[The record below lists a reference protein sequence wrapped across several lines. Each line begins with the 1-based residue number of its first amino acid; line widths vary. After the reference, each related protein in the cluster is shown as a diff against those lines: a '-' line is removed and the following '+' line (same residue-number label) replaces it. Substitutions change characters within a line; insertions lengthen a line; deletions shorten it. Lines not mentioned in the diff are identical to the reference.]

1 MPHTQTHPEW
11 TGIEIAIVGM
21 AGRFPGADDVDAFW
35 RQINTGTEAV
45 QRFSDEVLRQR
56 GIPQSLLDDPD
67 YVKAGVPFKGADEF
81 DAGLF
86 GYTPREA
93 EQLDPQQRVFLE
105 CAWAA
110 LEHAGCDTQR
120 WPGKVGVYAGEG
132 PHLYLI
138 RHLLPAF
145 DLGQDTGI
153 AELLGLLSANASSSL
168 CTRVA
173 YKLDLHGPAVT
184 VQTACSTSLVAVHTA
199 CQALLGQDC
208 DMALAGGVWLN
219 LLQEDGYRYQP
230 GAILSPDGH
239 CRAFDARAGGTVIG
253 SGCGIVAL
261 KRVEDALRDG
271 DTVHAVIKGSAMNN
285 DGSDKVGFTAP
296 SVNGQAEVI
305 RAAQLIAGVA
315 ADTIGYVEAHG
326 TGTVLGDPI
335 EVAALTQ
342 AFRADTERKGFCALG
357 SAKTHIGHLD
367 AAAGVAG
374 LIRAVL
380 ALKHQTLPPSLHFEQ
395 PNPSID
401 FANSP
406 FYVNPTAQPWPRG
419 GVPRRAGVSSFGIGG
434 TNVHVVLEE
443 APAVSAPVEP
453 PAGWHVLPLSAK
465 SPQALR
471 QAAQALGEHL
481 GSQGETP
488 LADVAFTLQTGRRT
502 LPVRAAIVSD
512 GTASAVQELLNS
524 EGAFR
529 HPAHSPDAPPA
540 LVFLLPGGGTQHANM
555 GQDLYRNEPVFR
567 EEVDRCCQVLQKAEG
582 LDLLPLM
589 YPADG
594 AEAAADAQLAR
605 IEFTQPALFVV
616 EYAMARLWMSRGV
629 QPSLLLGHSL
639 GEYVAACLAGVFALE
654 DALHLVALRGRL
666 MQSLPAGAMTAI
678 ALPEAELAPFVAAG
692 CDIAAVNG
700 TQLCVLAGPLKAI
713 EAAEQ
718 ALVARQHLPRRLH
731 VEVASHSAMTEGIS
745 VALQQAVSA
754 VPRHAPRIPF
764 LSNVTGQPIT
774 AEQATDPS
782 YWARHLRGTV
792 RFADG
797 LGVVFQTPGR
807 VLLEVGPGET
817 LAGLARQHPFAHT
830 AAGIWSSQAHPQ
842 QRAHNQRHM
851 AQTLAGLW
859 CAGVAIDWA
868 AFHPTGQRR
877 RLALPGY
884 AFQRR
889 RYWVDAPASG
899 QSSTPR
905 TPVADGPF
913 YLPGWEAIPPADVA
927 VTEARSG
934 ECTLVFGDKSDFCKS
949 LLQALRQRS
958 ASGHAVVLVER
969 GTASHPMGPLHH
981 VVRCNHRADHAQMLA
996 RVQAAHGPVVEVHHL
1011 WALGPADVAPDAAL
1025 EHGYFSLLAIV
1036 QAMHDAT
1043 PSGERPIALRV
1054 VANQMADVSG
1064 ADALCPENSM
1074 LAALCKVIGQEYPHI
1089 DCRATDLVL
1098 PSGIA
1103 GTAWL
1108 VRELVADA
1116 QRRRNEPL
1124 LAYRVRK
1131 VWRPAYGPLPRSDGA
1146 TTSRFRS
1153 RGVYLITGGLG
1164 GVGLAV
1170 AKHLAEHW
1178 QARLVLLGRTPVPSP
1193 DRWDGLIADATQ
1205 PAELRQKLA
1214 QLKAIQ
1220 ALGGDVLTL
1229 AADVADPVQ
1238 MLAAISQ
1245 AHQRFGPLN
1254 GVVHAAGHANSGMI
1268 AQRSSAAA
1276 QEVFAPKRAGTQ
1288 ALLAAVRGEPLDF
1301 VLLCSSISSMAGG
1314 LGMSDYAAANAY
1326 LDAVAALEQR
1336 AGCPVVSVNW
1346 DAWRDLGMAA
1356 GLVLPPGVGMDGP
1369 EGARALERIV
1379 NGPQHAQ
1386 VVISTTDLAQ
1396 RLGDIDNGMLELI
1409 ESTPA
1414 SQPGPG
1420 RSRHPRPVLQTPYVA
1435 PDGDLEEALAEVWR
1449 DMLGMDRVGVHDNL
1463 FELGGDSLL
1472 AIQLLAR
1479 VRKAYAVELH
1489 PASFFKAPTLSA
1501 LALLVEARLI
1511 DDIERSAAVA
1521 PAAAT
1526 EADTDAGAPRSLSA
1540 AA

>member
-1 MPHTQTHPEW
+1 MPHTNTPPEW

-35 RQINTGTEAV
+35 HQIKTGTEAV
-45 QRFSDEVLRQR
+45 QRFSDEELRQR
-56 GIPQSLLDDPD
+56 GVPQALLDDPD
-67 YVKAGVPFKGADEF
+67 YVKAGVPFKGADQF

-105 CAWAA
+105 CAWTA
-110 LEHAGCDTQR
+110 LEHAGCDAQR

-145 DLGQDTGI
+145 GLGKDTGI
-153 AELLGLLSANASSSL
+153 AELLGLLSANAGSSL

-173 YKLDLHGPAVT
+173 YKLDLRGPAVT

-199 CQALLGQDC
+199 CQALLGHDC

-219 LLQEDGYRYQP
+219 LLQEDGYRYQA

-239 CRAFDARAGGTVIG
+239 CRAFDARAAGTVIG

-261 KRVEDALRDG
+261 KRLEDALRDG

-285 DGSDKVGFTAP
+285 DGADKVGFTAP

-326 TGTVLGDPI
+326 TGTLLGDPI

-342 AFRADTERKGFCALG
+342 AFRADTEREGFCALG

-395 PNPSID
+395 PNPAID
-401 FANSP
+401 FSGSP
-406 FYVNPTAQPWPRG
+406 FYVSASARPWPRA

-443 APAVSAPVEP
+443 APALPTRSVAAS
-453 PAGWHVLPLSAK
+453 GWHVLPLSAQ

-471 QAAQALGEHL
+471 QGAQALGDHL
-481 GSQGETP
+481 GAHAGTS
-488 LADVAFTLQTGRRT
+488 LADVAFTLQTGRRS
-502 LPVRAAIVSD
+502 LPLRTAIVGDNIALASQSLLQADGDPGFATRASD
-512 GTASAVQELLNS
+512 V
-524 EGAFR
+524 
-529 HPAHSPDAPPA
+529 PPEVA
-540 LVFLLPGGGTQHANM
+540 FLLPGGGTQHANM
-555 GQDLYRNEPVFR
+555 GLALYRSEPVFR
-567 EEVDRCCQVLQKAEG
+567 QEVDRCCETLRRAEG
-582 LDLLPLM
+582 LDLLALL
-589 YPADG
+589 YPAAG
-594 AEAAADAQLAR
+594 IEAQADARLAR

-616 EYAMARLWMSRGV
+616 EYALARLWMSRGV
-629 QPSLLLGHSL
+629 RPSLLLGHSL
-639 GEYVAACLAGVFALE
+639 GEYVAACLAGVFSLE
-654 DALHLVALRGRL
+654 DALQLVALRGRL
-666 MQSLPAGAMTAI
+666 MQSMPAGAMTAI

-700 TQLCVLAGPLKAI
+700 AQLCVLAGPVKAV

-718 ALVARQHLPRRLH
+718 ALLARQLMPRRLH
-731 VEVASHSAMTEGIS
+731 VEVASHSAMTEGIA
-745 VALQQAVSA
+745 VALQQAVGA
-754 VPRHAPRIPF
+754 VPRHAPQIAF

-774 AEQATDPS
+774 AEQATDPA
-782 YWARHLRGTV
+782 YWAQHLRGTV
-792 RFADG
+792 RFSDG
-797 LGVVFQTPGR
+797 LEVILRTPGR

-817 LAGLARQHPFAHT
+817 LSGLARQHPLAHT

-842 QRAHNQRHM
+842 QQAHNERHM
-851 AQTLAGLW
+851 AQALAGLW
-859 CAGVAIDWA
+859 CTGVSIDWA
-868 AFHPTGQRR
+868 ACHPAGQRR
-877 RLALPGY
+877 RLPLPGY

-889 RYWVDAPASG
+889 RYWVDAAVGGQASALAPDLAG
-899 QSSTPR
+899 ESFYMPEWKSIAP
-905 TPVADGPF
+905 PDAVVA
-913 YLPGWEAIPPADVA
+913 
-927 VTEARSG
+927 EARAG
-934 ECTLVFGDKSDFCKS
+934 ACTLVFGDRSDLCES

-958 ASGHAVVLVER
+958 ATGHAVVLVEA
-969 GTASHPMGPLHH
+969 GSASHPIGPLHH
-981 VVRCNHRADHAQMLA
+981 VLRITHRADHAQLLA
-996 RVQAAHGPVVEVHHL
+996 RVQAAHGPVVEIHHL
-1011 WALGPADVAPDAAL
+1011 WALDAVVPPSDAAL
-1025 EHGYFSLLAIV
+1025 ERGYFSLLALV
-1036 QAMHDAT
+1036 QALQDAA
-1043 PSGERPIALRV
+1043 SGREQPLALRV

-1064 ADALCPENSM
+1064 IDALCPEKAM
-1074 LAALCKVIGQEYPHI
+1074 LVALCKVIGQEYPHI
-1089 DCRATDLVL
+1089 DCRATDVVT
-1098 PSGIA
+1098 PA
-1103 GTAWL
+1103 GGDATAWL
-1108 VRELVADA
+1108 ARQLVADA
-1116 QRRRNEPL
+1116 QQRRDDPL
-1124 LAYRVRK
+1124 RVYRGRK
-1131 VWRPAYGPLPRSDGA
+1131 VWRLAYEPFPHPQTDAKARG
-1146 TTSRFRS
+1146 TTRFR
-1153 RGVYLITGGLG
+1153 REGIYLITGGLG

-1170 AKHLAEHW
+1170 ARHLAEHW
-1178 QARLVLLGRTPVPSP
+1178 QARLVLLGRSPMPAPDQWDTLVADPS
-1193 DRWDGLIADATQ
+1193 Q
-1205 PAELRQKLA
+1205 PPALHQKLA
-1214 QLKAIQ
+1214 QLLELRT
-1220 ALGGDVLTL
+1220 LGGDVLTL
-1229 AADVADPVQ
+1229 SADVADAAQ
-1238 MLAAISQ
+1238 MQAAVAQ
-1245 AHQRFGPLN
+1245 ARQRFGAVN
-1254 GVVHAAGHANSGMI
+1254 GVIHAAGHANSGMI
-1268 AQRSSAAA
+1268 GQRSAAA
-1276 QEVFAPKRAGTQ
+1276 AHEVFAPKLRGTQ

-1336 AGCPVVSVNW
+1336 TSRCPVVSVNW

-1379 NGPQHAQ
+1379 NGPAHAQ

-1396 RLGDIDNGMLELI
+1396 RLGDIDNGMLELL
-1409 ESTPA
+1409 EATPVA
-1414 SQPGPG
+1414 AAG
-1420 RSRHPRPVLQTPYVA
+1420 RNRHPRPSLQTPYVA
-1435 PDGDLEEALAEVWR
+1435 PDGDLESALAEVWQ
-1449 DMLGMDRVGVHDNL
+1449 DMLGMSRIGVHDNL

-1489 PASFFKAPTLSA
+1489 PAAFFKAPTLGA
-1501 LALLVEARLI
+1501 LALLVETRLI
-1511 DDIERSAAVA
+1511 DDIERSAAAADASVDA
-1521 PAAAT
+1521 SRPLPAAA
-1526 EADTDAGAPRSLSA
+1526 
-1540 AA
+1540 

>member
-1 MPHTQTHPEW
+1 MPSTQPHPEW

-35 RQINTGTEAV
+35 RQIKTGAEAV
-45 QRFSDEVLRQR
+45 QRFSDGSLRQR
-56 GIPQSLLDDPD
+56 GVPQSLLDDPD

-145 DLGQDTGI
+145 GLEQNTGI

-173 YKLDLHGPAVT
+173 YKLDLCGPAVT

-253 SGCGIVAL
+253 SGCGIVVL
-261 KRVEDALRDG
+261 KRLEDALRDG

-380 ALKHQTLPPSLHFEQ
+380 ALKHRTLPPSLHFEQ
-395 PNPSID
+395 PNPAID

-406 FYVNPTAQPWPRG
+406 FYVNAAAQPWPRS

-443 APAVSAPVEP
+443 APAMPARMQSV
-453 PAGWHVLPLSAK
+453 AGWHVLPMSAQ
-465 SPQALR
+465 SPLALQ
-471 QAAQALGEHL
+471 QAANALGKYL
-481 GSQGETP
+481 IAQVDTP
-488 LADVAFTLQTGRRT
+488 LADVAFTLQAGRRAFP
-502 LPVRAAIVSD
+502 LRAAIVSD
-512 GTASAVQELLNS
+512 STASAAQGLVNS
-524 EGAFR
+524 EELFR
-529 HPAHSPDAPPA
+529 HPVRSPEAPPSV
-540 LVFLLPGGGTQHANM
+540 VFLLPGGGTQHANM

-567 EEVDRCCQVLQKAEG
+567 EEVDRCFQVLQQSEG
-582 LDLLPLM
+582 LDLLPLL
-589 YPADG
+589 YPTDG
-594 AEAAADAQLAR
+594 GEAAADARLAR

-666 MQSLPAGAMTAI
+666 MQSLPTGAMTAI
-678 ALPEAELAPFVAAG
+678 ALPEAELAPFVVAG

-700 TQLCVLAGPLKAI
+700 AQLCVLAGPLKAI

-718 ALVARQHLPRRLH
+718 ALLAHQHFPRRLH
-731 VEVASHSAMTEGIS
+731 VEVASHSAMTEGIA

-754 VPRHAPRIPF
+754 VPRQAPRIPF
-764 LSNVTGQPIT
+764 LSNVTGQTIT
-774 AEQATDPS
+774 AEQATDPN

-797 LGVVFQTPGR
+797 LDVVFKTPGR

-817 LAGLARQHPFAHT
+817 LSGLARQHPSAHT

-842 QRAHNQRHM
+842 QRAHNERHM

-868 AFHPTGQRR
+868 AFHPPGQRH

-889 RYWVDAPASG
+889 RYWVDAPAAG
-899 QSSTPR
+899 KPFASTK
-905 TPVADGPF
+905 PVAIDSF
-913 YLPGWEAIPPADVA
+913 YLPGWETVPPIEATVA
-927 VTEARSG
+927 KARAG
-934 ECTLVFGDKSDFCKS
+934 ACTLVLGDQGEFCES
-949 LLQALRQRS
+949 LMQAIRKRS
-958 ASGHAVVLVER
+958 ARGHAVVLVEM
-969 GTASHPMGPLHH
+969 GTASHPIGPLHH
-981 VVRCNHRADHAQMLA
+981 VVRANHRADHAQMLA
-996 RVQAAHGPVVEVHHL
+996 RVQAAHGPVAEIHHL
-1011 WALGPADVAPDAAL
+1011 WALDAAPGSSDAAL
-1025 EHGYFSLLAIV
+1025 ERGYFSVLALV
-1036 QAMHDAT
+1036 QALNDAA
-1043 PSGERPIALRV
+1043 PNRESPLALRV
-1054 VANQMADVSG
+1054 IASRMADVSG
-1064 ADALCPENSM
+1064 ADPLCPENSM
-1074 LAALCKVIGQEYPHI
+1074 LVALCKVIGQEYPHI

-1098 PSGIA
+1098 PSVGA
-1103 GTAWL
+1103 SDAWL

-1116 QRRRNEPL
+1116 QRRRDDPVR
-1124 LAYRVRK
+1124 AYRGRK
-1131 VWRPAYGPLPRSDGA
+1131 VWRPAYAPLPRTDLA
-1146 TTSRFRS
+1146 APSRFRS

-1178 QARLVLLGRTPVPSP
+1178 QARLVLLGRTPVPAP
-1193 DRWDGLIADATQ
+1193 EEWDALIADIAQ
-1205 PAELRQKLA
+1205 PSELRLKLA
-1214 QLKAIQ
+1214 QLKDLQ
-1220 ALGGDVLTL
+1220 ALGGEVLTL
-1229 AADVADPVQ
+1229 AADVADPTQ
-1238 MLAAISQ
+1238 MLVAVSQ
-1245 AHQRFGPLN
+1245 ARQRFGPLN
-1254 GVVHAAGHANSGMI
+1254 GVIHAAGYANSGMI
-1268 AQRSSAAA
+1268 AQRSAAAA
-1276 QEVFAPKRAGTQ
+1276 QAVFAPKLGGTK

-1336 AGCPVVSVNW
+1336 SGFPVVSVNW

-1356 GLVLPPGVGMDGP
+1356 GLVLPHGVGMDGP

-1379 NGPQHAQ
+1379 NGPAHAQ
-1386 VVISTTDLAQ
+1386 VVISTTDLTQ

-1409 ESTPA
+1409 ESTPGA
-1414 SQPGPG
+1414 NGRPA
-1420 RSRHPRPVLQTPYVA
+1420 RSRHPRPVLQTAYVA
-1435 PDGDLEEALAEVWR
+1435 PDGDLEVALAEVWQ
-1449 DMLGMDRVGVHDNL
+1449 DMLGMDRVGVDDNL

-1489 PASFFKAPTLSA
+1489 PASFFKAPTLGA

-1511 DDIERSAAVA
+1511 DDIEGSTAA
-1521 PAAAT
+1521 
-1526 EADTDAGAPRSLSA
+1526 ADTDADAAPNSLPA

>member
-1 MPHTQTHPEW
+1 MPHTNTPPEW

-21 AGRFPGADDVDAFW
+21 AGRFPGADDVEAFW
-35 RQINTGTEAV
+35 HQIRTGTEAV
-45 QRFSDEVLRQR
+45 ERFSDEALRQR
-56 GIPQSLLDDPD
+56 GVPQSLLDDPD
-67 YVKAGVPFKGADEF
+67 YVKAGVPFRGADQF

-105 CAWAA
+105 CAWTA
-110 LEHAGCDTQR
+110 LEHAGCDAQR

-145 DLGQDTGI
+145 GLGKDTGI
-153 AELLGLLSANASSSL
+153 AELLGLLSANAGSSL

-173 YKLDLHGPAVT
+173 YKLDLRGPAVT

-199 CQALLGQDC
+199 CQALLGHDC

-219 LLQEDGYRYQP
+219 LLQEDGYRYQA

-239 CRAFDARAGGTVIG
+239 CRAFDARAAGTVIG

-261 KRVEDALRDG
+261 KRLEDALRDG

-296 SVNGQAEVI
+296 SVHGQAEVI

-315 ADTIGYVEAHG
+315 ADTVGYVEAHG

-357 SAKTHIGHLD
+357 SAKSHIGHLD

-401 FANSP
+401 FSSSP
-406 FYVNPTAQPWPRG
+406 FYVNATARPWPRA

-443 APAVSAPVEP
+443 APALPVRSGAPS
-453 PAGWHVLPLSAK
+453 GWQVLPLSAQ
-465 SPQALR
+465 SPAALR

-481 GSQGETP
+481 DAHADTS

-502 LPVRAAIVSD
+502 LPLRAAIVSD
-512 GTASAVQELLNS
+512 GATSAARELRAA
-524 EGAFR
+524 EGVLG
-529 HPAHSPDAPPA
+529 HPARAPEVPPEVA
-540 LVFLLPGGGTQHANM
+540 FLLPGGGTQHANM
-555 GQDLYRNEPVFR
+555 GLALYRSEPVFR
-567 EEVDRCCQVLQKAEG
+567 ETVDQCCETLRQAEG
-582 LDLLPLM
+582 LDLLALL
-589 YPADG
+589 YPPPG
-594 AEAAADAQLAR
+594 QEARADAQLAR

-616 EYAMARLWMSRGV
+616 EYALARLWMSRGV
-629 QPSLLLGHSL
+629 QPTLLLGHSL
-639 GEYVAACLAGVFALE
+639 GEYVAACLAGVFSLD
-654 DALHLVALRGRL
+654 DALRLVALRGRL
-666 MQSLPAGAMTAI
+666 MQSMPAGAMTAI
-678 ALPEAELAPFVAAG
+678 ALPESELASFVAAG

-700 TQLCVLAGPLKAI
+700 TQLCVLAGPVKAV

-718 ALVARQHLPRRLH
+718 ALLARQLMPRRLH
-731 VEVASHSAMTEGIS
+731 VEVASHSAMTEGIAL
-745 VALQQAVSA
+745 ALQKAVGA
-754 VPRHAPRIPF
+754 VPRHAPKIAF
-764 LSNVTGQPIT
+764 LSNVTGRPIT
-774 AEQATDPS
+774 AEQATDPT

-797 LGVVFQTPGR
+797 LEVILRTPGR

-817 LAGLARQHPFAHT
+817 LSGLARQHPLAHT
-830 AAGIWSSQAHPQ
+830 AAGIWPSQAHPQ
-842 QRAHNQRHM
+842 QQVHNERQM
-851 AQTLAGLW
+851 AQALASLW
-859 CAGVAIDWA
+859 SAGVAIDWA
-868 AFHPTGQRR
+868 ACHPMGQRR
-877 RLALPGY
+877 RLPLPGY

-889 RYWVDAPASG
+889 RYWVDAPVAG
-899 QSSTPR
+899 LSSPSAIA
-905 TPVADGPF
+905 PSLAGEAF
-913 YLPGWEAIPPADVA
+913 YVPDWKSIPPAEAVVA
-927 VTEARSG
+927 EARAG
-934 ECTLVFGDKSDFCKS
+934 ACTLVFGDRSDFCES
-949 LLQALRQRS
+949 LLQALQQRS
-958 ASGHAVVLVER
+958 APGHAVVWVQA
-969 GTASHPMGPLHH
+969 GAASHPIGPLHH
-981 VVRCNHRADHAQMLA
+981 VVRPGHRADLAQLLA

-1011 WALGPADVAPDAAL
+1011 WALDTAVPATDAAL
-1025 EHGYFSLLAIV
+1025 ERGYFSLLAFV
-1036 QAMHDAT
+1036 QALQDSALGREQ
-1043 PSGERPIALRV
+1043 PLALRV

-1064 ADALCPENSM
+1064 LDPLCPEKAM
-1074 LAALCKVIGQEYPHI
+1074 LVALCKVIGQEYPHI
-1089 DCRATDLVL
+1089 DCRATDVIL
-1098 PSGIA
+1098 PSSID

-1108 VRELVADA
+1108 IRQLAADA
-1116 QRRRNEPL
+1116 QHRREDPL
-1124 LAYRVRK
+1124 RVYRGRK
-1131 VWRPAYGPLPRSDGA
+1131 VWRLAYEPLPRPEMPSGA
-1146 TTSRFRS
+1146 RGTARLRPQ
-1153 RGVYLITGGLG
+1153 GVYLITGGLG

-1170 AKHLAEHW
+1170 ARHLAQHW
-1178 QARLVLLGRTPVPSP
+1178 QARLVLLGRTAMPAP
-1193 DRWDGLIADATQ
+1193 DRWDTLAADPAQ
-1205 PAELRQKLA
+1205 PPALRQKMV
-1214 QLKAIQ
+1214 QLMELKT
-1220 ALGGDVLTL
+1220 LGGDVLTL
-1229 AADVADPVQ
+1229 SADVSDPLQ
-1238 MLAAISQ
+1238 MQAAVAQ
-1245 AHQRFGPLN
+1245 ARQRFGALN
-1254 GVVHAAGHANSGMI
+1254 GVIHAAGHANSGMI
-1268 AQRSSAAA
+1268 GQRSAAEA
-1276 QEVFAPKRAGTQ
+1276 REVFAPKLRGTQ

-1336 AGCPVVSVNW
+1336 TSRCPVVSVNW

-1369 EGARALERIV
+1369 EGAQALERIV
-1379 NGPQHAQ
+1379 NGPAHAQ

-1396 RLGDIDNGMLELI
+1396 RLGDIDNGMLELL
-1409 ESTPA
+1409 ETTPVPA
-1414 SQPGPG
+1414 AG
-1420 RSRHPRPVLQTPYVA
+1420 RSRHPRPVLPTPYVA
-1435 PDGDLEEALAEVWR
+1435 PDGDLELALAEVWQ
-1449 DMLGMDRVGVHDNL
+1449 DMLGMSSVGVHDNL

-1479 VRKAYAVELH
+1479 VRKAYAVEMH
-1489 PASFFKAPTLSA
+1489 PAAFFKAPTLGA
-1501 LALLVEARLI
+1501 LAQLVEARLI
-1511 DDIERSAAVA
+1511 DEIERSAA
-1521 PAAAT
+1521 AAA
-1526 EADTDAGAPRSLSA
+1526 A
-1540 AA
+1540 